1 MPRQIFI
8 AVLTLTVAALAIP
21 CVHCSAQAPGQ
32 DPAQDASPRRVES
45 DVFADSPDIDFPLSL
60 FVGNQISGSDLWE
73 IHQILYEINEPFD
86 DLSKAETI
94 YRKALKEQRSDEG
107 EILLAAIL
115 SDQKRNDEALR
126 LLAGVIDRDGSN
138 WLALVARSQ
147 VRLEIGDQGG
157 AIADSEAA
165 IAVMSET
172 IDGGHVD
179 LLERI
184 DSNIFDADVNFQ
196 LLDSPEVLLGLAG
209 LFSVGCF
216 LLCLRWGLR
225 QKYEANGTWWQ
236 LLGVSAFVT
245 TIWTIPVAVAAAM
258 TGFNIGHPPGAVW
271 WGFIGIFVFFYIR
284 GTMKPPNLTYVGKE
298 ALPECD
304 SPEMLAR
311 VDRLSK
317 RIGVATPT
325 VRTQRAM
332 NHASDSA
339 AAFVGGLAP
348 HSIVLYDTILSQ
360 LRDDEQDAII
370 GHELGHVANRS
381 IWVYSAFP
389 PLATSAMVILS
400 FFGGGAFGVMT
411 GSALRVGS
419 FRLLSRWFEYDCDRR
434 AALATSPEATARGLR
449 RIYARH
455 VLGKSGLLPDIVH
468 STSTHPSLNER
479 IHALDELASSRA
491 AGDGQ
496 SVAVSYDAGR
506 VALCRK
512 LVVFFAS
519 IWLYLTVYGI
529 TATLVNGDLLIPML
543 ALFAAVSGPFVFIM
557 LASRRALRIARIRTT
572 GRWRWS
578 NLTLRRKFGV
588 VSLAGVVVLMVML
601 GVWPESVTPD
611 VPGANRSSAL
621 VTAVALMISLVGI
634 LIGFS
639 GTTTHSG
646 KNAKLA
652 QAITG
657 AVQRNDFDGVIEIC
671 RNNYDIV
678 KHDKQLRYSGAAALL
693 ATRQVEKFIPYC
705 EKIRGDFPHFPPPAI
720 SLATVYV
727 DHGEPEKALQ
737 ALRDI
742 EKDLHKADPLP
753 AVMSSRALVALG
765 QLDEAKQ
772 QSDRGLE
779 LAPDDVSA
787 MAQAAL
793 VAMAM
798 SDFDEAD
805 RLIEQGSDLLPAEP
819 LLIVARGERAMI
831 NGDWG
836 SLQSERD
843 SLETALA
850 GDRLLNLYGTLAR
863 FDEALRQRSSDDA

>member
-1 MPRQIFI
+1 LKTILVLLAMPGCVCVVSGLAQSDQPSH
-8 AVLTLTVAALAIP
+8 AAGNIDTGAIY
-21 CVHCSAQAPGQ
+21 G
-32 DPAQDASPRRVES
+32 E
-45 DVFADSPDIDFPLSL
+45 DVFFNMDISR
-60 FVGNQISGSDLWE
+60 
-73 IHQILYEINEPFD
+73 HRY
-86 DLSKAETI
+86 
-94 YRKALKEQRSDEG
+94 
-107 EILLAAIL
+107 IL
-115 SDQKRNDEALR
+115 S
-126 LLAGVIDRDGSN
+126 
-138 WLALVARSQ
+138 WLV
-147 VRLEIGDQGG
+147 G
-157 AIADSEAA
+157 A
-165 IAVMSET
+165 
-172 IDGGHVD
+172 
-179 LLERI
+179 
-184 DSNIFDADVNFQ
+184 
-196 LLDSPEVLLGLAG
+196 
-209 LFSVGCF
+209 FSIGCF
-216 LLCLRWGLR
+216 ALCIRWGLR
-225 QKYEANGTWWQ
+225 QKREADGTWRQ
-236 LLGVSAFVT
+236 LVGVSAFVT
-245 TIWTIPVAVAAAM
+245 VLWSLPFIVAAAM
-258 TGFNIGHPPGAVW
+258 IRFGYGHPPGAVW
-271 WGFIGIFVFFYIR
+271 WIFIGIFAFFYIR

-311 VDRLSK
+311 IGQLSK

-389 PLATSAMVILS
+389 PLTTSAMVILS
-400 FFGGGAFGVMT
+400 FLGGGAFGVMA
-411 GSALRVGS
+411 GSALRVGI

-434 AALATSPEATARGLR
+434 AALATSPDAASRGLR

-455 VLGKSGLLPDIVH
+455 VLGKSGLLTDIVH

-479 IHALDELASSRA
+479 IHALHELASSGA

-496 SVAVSYDAGR
+496 PVAVSYDAGR

-512 LVVFFAS
+512 LVVVFAL
-519 IWLYLTVYGI
+519 IWLCLTVYGI
-529 TATLVNGDLLIPML
+529 TATLVIGDSLIPML

-557 LASRRALRIARIRTT
+557 LASRRALRIARIRMT

-578 NLTLRRKFGV
+578 NLTLRRRFGV

-601 GVWPESVTPD
+601 GVWPESVAPD
-611 VPGANRSSAL
+611 VPGSNRSSAL
-621 VTAVALMISLVGI
+621 LAAVAMMISLVGI
-634 LIGFS
+634 IIGFS
-639 GTTTHSG
+639 GPTTHSG

-671 RNNYDIV
+671 KDNYDIV

-742 EKDLHKADPLP
+742 ENDLHKVDPLP

-765 QLDEAKQ
+765 QLDEAKR

-805 RLIEQGSDLLPAEP
+805 RLIEQGNDLLPAEP
-819 LLIVARGERAMI
+819 LLIVARGERAI
-831 NGDWG
+831 LNDDLVA
-836 SLQSERD
+836 LQTERD
-843 SLETALA
+843 TLETALT
-850 GDRLLNLYGTLAR
+850 GDRLLNLYGPLAR
-863 FDEALRQRSSDDA
+863 FDESLSKRSADNA